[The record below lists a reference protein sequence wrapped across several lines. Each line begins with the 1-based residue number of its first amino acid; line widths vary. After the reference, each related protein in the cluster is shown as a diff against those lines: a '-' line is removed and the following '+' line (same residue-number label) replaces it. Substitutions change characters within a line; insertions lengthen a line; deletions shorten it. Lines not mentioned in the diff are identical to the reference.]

1 MQKEDLIEELE
12 EIHFPKLVYYYG
24 LYQSSDASLN
34 KCIVNSMLF
43 LKPNLID
50 YYKISVT
57 DNITNELFNTQELQ
71 TLSLQELKSY
81 TSKILHEIEY
91 CYLHIQKYRLYNGNW
106 RIKGEF

>member
-24 LYQSSDASLN
+24 LYQSSNVSFI
-34 KCIVNSMLF
+34 KCISNSMSLMR
-43 LKPNLID
+43 PNLID
-50 YYKISVT
+50 YYNISVT
-57 DNITNELFNTQELQ
+57 DNINNELFNTQELQ
-71 TLSLQELKSY
+71 TLSLQELESY
-81 TSKILHEIEY
+81 TSKILHEIDY